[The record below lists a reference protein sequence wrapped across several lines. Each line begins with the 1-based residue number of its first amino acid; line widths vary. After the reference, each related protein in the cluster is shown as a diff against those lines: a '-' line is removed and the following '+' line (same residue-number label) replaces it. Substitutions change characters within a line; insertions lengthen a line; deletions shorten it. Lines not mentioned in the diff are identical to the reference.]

1 MNYKLS
7 AKNYE
12 LRTKNFPGFCRRG
25 FSLIEILIAV
35 AILGILAAIIM
46 PEVQAHATQAKE
58 AAAKENLRIY
68 REAIERYAIDHNG
81 VPPSYPGNDTTLTP
95 NFLQFGSQLK
105 NGGYISALAKN
116 PFNGIVSV
124 RIIKNGELFPA
135 APSGVN
141 GWIYKPETKEFRI
154 DLIGTDSQGNPYWG
168 Y

>member
-1 MNYKLS
+1 LRIKKFNKS
-7 AKNYE
+7 KIKN
-12 LRTKNFPGFCRRG
+12 RRSNIGFTLVEM
-25 FSLIEILIAV
+25 LIV
-35 AILGILAAIIM
+35 VGILGILAAIVL
-46 PEVQAHATQAKE
+46 PEFQAHAAQAKE
-58 AAAKENLRIY
+58 AAAKDTLRIL
-68 REAIERYAIDHNG
+68 REAIERYAAEHNDVAPG
-81 VPPSYPGNDTTLTP
+81 YPSNNPTMIP

-135 APSGVN
+135 APAGVN

-154 DLIGTDSQGNPYWG
+154 DSIGTDSQGNSYWG